1 MNIMHVISSAAAG
14 GAEVYVKDI
23 SIEMRKRGHRVFIAF
38 LDRAEEAGR
47 EQSYEDKFLAELRDN
62 GIEFGFVGARARRN
76 PLKGVAALRKFQRAF
91 KPDLIHSHLY
101 YAAIFSAFLPRV
113 KRVYTHHNIKL
124 RANPIL
130 YRFLDRR
137 THAYVGICNACT
149 SLLKQVATRDV
160 HHIDNAVDA
169 ARLVPIENY
178 PDRPLVTLLY
188 VGRLSEQKNLALLL
202 NALSRIDSANYR
214 LLLAGSGPEDAQLR
228 QLASELGIAERLD
241 FLGNVDNVSSLLKEA
256 DVFVMSSAWEGLPI
270 AQIEATL
277 TGLPVLVTDVG
288 GCSEIVEK
296 VDNGLVVGVEV
307 EAYADALK
315 KMLNDY
321 SARLRYH
328 RNAINN
334 SEIYTISKSVDKHL
348 DLYHSL

>member
-1 MNIMHVISSAAAG
+1 MHVISSAAAG

-23 SIEMRKRGHRVFIAF
+23 SIEMKKRGHEVFIAF
-38 LDRAEEAGR
+38 LDRAAEAGR
-47 EQSYEDKFLAELRDN
+47 EQSYEDKFLSELSSH
-62 GIEFGFVGARARRN
+62 GIKFGFVGARARRN
-76 PLKGVAALRKFQRAF
+76 PLKGVAALGKFKRDF

-101 YAAIFSAFLPRV
+101 YAAIFSAFLPSI
-113 KRVYTHHNIKL
+113 KRVYTHHNIRL

-149 SLLKQVATRDV
+149 TLLKGVARRNV
-160 HHIDNAVDA
+160 HHIDNAVDVTRL
-169 ARLVPIENY
+169 ARIDNY
-178 PDRPLVTLLY
+178 QDRAVVNLLY
-188 VGRLSEQKNLALLL
+188 VGRLSEQKNLSLLF
-202 NALSRIDSANYR
+202 NALSRIDTKEYR
-214 LLLAGSGPEDAQLR
+214 LMLAGSGPEEAKLR
-228 QLASELGIAERLD
+228 DLANQLGITDRVN
-241 FLGNVDNVSSLLKEA
+241 FLGNVDNVSTLLKEA

-296 VDNGLVVGVEV
+296 VDNGMVVDVEI
-307 EAYADALK
+307 EAYSEALK
-315 KMLNDY
+315 KMLSDY
-321 SARLRYH
+321 DARLRYH
-328 RNAINN
+328 HNAINN
-334 SEIYTISKSVDKHL
+334 SAIYTISKSVDKHL